1 MLRAWAD
8 GLIVIHCR
16 VVIHGGIHRRGV
28 CLQVSDKLI
37 PRDTACGVGGSFVLQ
52 L

>member
-1 MLRAWAD
+1 M
-8 GLIVIHCR
+8 
-16 VVIHGGIHRRGV
+16 VVYIGGGV